1 MTKERLLNTF
11 SIVGYDPETKEWG
24 IAVQSKFIACAAV
37 VSWARAGAGAVAT
50 QSYAN
55 TSYGPRGLDLMAA
68 GASAEEALEQLI
80 ADDPDKDK
88 RQVGLVDAQGR
99 SASFTGSGCH
109 DWAGGVTGQHFAA
122 QGNILVGK
130 ETVEAMAETFSQT
143 KGPLGRRLLAAL
155 DAGQAA
161 GGDSRGRQ
169 AAGLLVVKEKGGYGG
184 YNDRAVDL
192 RVDEHPEPI
201 KELIRIYNI
210 HQLYFGKPAPG
221 DILEVDDKMRQ
232 DIAVNLR
239 TLGYLDRNV
248 NTDADLYQ
256 ALTHFMQTEN
266 FEERQQPQGKIDQ
279 AVLKYLEDKAHR

>member
-99 SASFTGSGCH
+99 SATFTGSGCH

>member
-1 MTKERLLNTF
+1 MTKERLVNTF

-99 SASFTGSGCH
+99 SATFTGSGCH

>member
-99 SASFTGSGCH
+99 SATFTGSGCH

-232 DIAVNLR
+232 DIAANLR

>member
-68 GASAEEALEQLI
+68 GASAAEALEQLI
-80 ADDPDKDK
+80 ADDPDKDQ

-99 SASFTGSGCH
+99 SATFTGSGCH

-232 DIAVNLR
+232 DIAANLR

>member
-68 GASAEEALEQLI
+68 GASAAEALEQLI
-80 ADDPDKDK
+80 ADDPDKDQ

-99 SASFTGSGCH
+99 SATFTGSGCH

>member
-1 MTKERLLNTF
+1 MTKERLVNTF

-99 SASFTGSGCH
+99 SATFTGSGCH

-232 DIAVNLR
+232 DIAANLR